1 MNRKERREKARQEK
15 KSNDKKAEA
24 VRWINSLPPEKF
36 KLIQSY
42 ANMIAKRD
50 NDTFIDALQRCYSA
64 AIIDQIENIEF
75 AKVEQIIEEFA
86 YLMKEDAD
94 KMNKLKEEC
103 GGNLEMAVKKVNEK
117 EKDVLELVTSLIN
130 QDKKQKETIEILAAE
145 FPTLSKAMLTN
156 AYKKT
161 KANLKETLKSEEKV
175 NEIQEQLAE
184 PAKEKVKK
192 IAVKEII
199 EEDPTEDFEI
209 ISKTID
215 LRGKY
220 GIYHVEKNVLI
231 VDNILSF
238 QNADEV
244 REWAKE
250 ERARIVKLI
259 EAVSRQE
266 DEALKVMKKFM

>member
-24 VRWINSLPPEKF
+24 IRWVNSLPSEKF

-130 QDKKQKETIEILAAE
+130 QGKKQKEAIEILIAE
-145 FPTLSKAMLTN
+145 FPMLSKAMLTN

-161 KANLKETLKSEEKV
+161 KADLKETLKSEEKA
-175 NEIQEQLAE
+175 NEIQEQTAE
-184 PAKEKVKK
+184 PAKEEVKK
-192 IAVKEII
+192 IAAKEII

-209 ISKTID
+209 INKTID

-220 GIYHVEKNVLI
+220 GTYHIEKNVLTI
-231 VDNILSF
+231 DEMLAF

-259 EAVSRQE
+259 EEVSRQE